1 MPLPASAK
9 WTWHEPA
16 VRLMCSQ
23 VDGLGC
29 EVVKVTLSLIGR
41 IDEAG
46 INFLGSYGGGSGRN
60 QE

>member
-16 VRLMCSQ
+16 VLLMCSQ
-23 VDGLGC
+23 VDGLGY
-29 EVVKVTLSLIGR
+29 EVVMVTLSLTGR

-46 INFLGSYGGGSGRN
+46 VNLLGSCGGGSGCN